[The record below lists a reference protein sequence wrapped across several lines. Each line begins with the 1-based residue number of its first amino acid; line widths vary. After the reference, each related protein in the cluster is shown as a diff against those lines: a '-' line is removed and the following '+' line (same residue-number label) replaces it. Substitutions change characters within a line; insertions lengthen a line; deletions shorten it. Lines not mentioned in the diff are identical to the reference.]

1 MHTQWVTRIAILA
14 LSMAGFGMAVGDAHA
29 QGYPNKPITLIVP
42 YGPGSGND
50 VIARILANKMSDNW
64 GNSVVVVNRA
74 GATGAIG
81 LEVTAAAPPDG
92 YTIVIASTSQ
102 IINQHLSKVRYD
114 FVRDFAPVTL
124 SGTMPYLFAVP
135 NSFPAKSLKE
145 LVTIAKSKPGQLNYT
160 ATIGSIA
167 HFMGEM
173 LKSASNIDLVMIP
186 NKLAADAEADVISGR
201 VEIWITTVAGV
212 VPQMKAGTVRVL
224 GVSGEKRSSRLPD
237 APTMAEA
244 GFPASDVTAG
254 YFILAPAGT
263 PKPIIAALNSE
274 ITKAFGAKDVR
285 DRLAAAG
292 VDPVTSSPE
301 ELGALIKSEVAKWGK
316 IVKES
321 GIRVD

>member
-1 MHTQWVTRIAILA
+1 MSAQWISRFAILA
-14 LSMAGFGMAVGDAHA
+14 LSIAGFGMAAGDAHA

-145 LVTIAKSKPGQLNYT
+145 LVAIAKSKPGQLNYT

-212 VPQMKAGTVRVL
+212 VPQMRAGTVRVL
-224 GVSGEKRSSRLPD
+224 GVSGEKRSARLPD

-263 PKPIIAALNSE
+263 PKLIIAALNNE

-292 VDPVTSSPE
+292 VDPATSSPD
-301 ELGALIKSEVAKWGK
+301 ELGALIKSEVARWGK

>member
-1 MHTQWVTRIAILA
+1 MNAQWISRFAILT

-29 QGYPNKPITLIVP
+29 QGYPTKPITLIVP

-145 LVTIAKSKPGQLNYT
+145 LVAIAKSKPGQLNYT

-212 VPQMKAGTVRVL
+212 VPQMRAGTVRVL
-224 GVSGEKRSSRLPD
+224 GVSGEKRSARLPD

-263 PKPIIAALNSE
+263 PKPIIAALNNE

-292 VDPVTSSPE
+292 VDPATSSPD
-301 ELGALIKSEVAKWGK
+301 ELGALIKSEVARWGK